1 MSSTSAV
8 ALITLGLAG
17 TPSKS
22 ILQRRYH
29 QLAREH
35 HPGKA
40 VLRGI
45 CPAEATAKFRE
56 IHSAYDFLKRHVKHS
71 NPASARD
78 RCVSC
83 GSMALMLNEHRC
95 TAAGIDWLEYA
106 GHPARLRTC
115 MRCKASHKSV
125 LTEAQAC
132 KAFEELSSGN
142 DLFRVLER
150 EGCVFRDASETYF
163 ERLDLEKEDDA
174 TGITCEQ
181 EQPPQETK
189 EQEMWSRTRSTCPAT
204 SSAEVNKR
212 LSAAWLMLSVE
223 EKRKYHDLATRDRD
237 RYHEELDAFNAGQKA
252 QTTRRRRS
260 VPGGRQVEDRCH
272 QTALQERA

>member
-163 ERLDLEKEDDA
+163 ERLDLEKNFLAA
-174 TGITCEQ
+174 TKHSASWSVRGVHSVMRRRPTLSVWTWKRRMTPLGSRASRSSPLRRRKNRRCGVELG
-181 EQPPQETK
+181 QPALLHPV
-189 EQEMWSRTRSTCPAT
+189 RRSTSDCLP
-204 SSAEVNKR
+204 
-212 LSAAWLMLSVE
+212 
-223 EKRKYHDLATRDRD
+223 
-237 RYHEELDAFNAGQKA
+237 
-252 QTTRRRRS
+252 
-260 VPGGRQVEDRCH
+260 PGSCCQ
-272 QTALQERA
+272 